1 MPVGA
6 RNAVFGIGFRSF
18 MHDIDRDNDN
28 DVVHP
33 EHEAR
38 INRQTA
44 IDVLHEYHG
53 PVRDAWLALQTERGQ
68 FGATVP
74 VELLDRFLDG
84 LIAFIREP
92 DHAIPAALATHWRDT
107 MVLSPEGLGTTAV
120 ALGLIGES
128 LRSAL
133 SPLDPDTYDA
143 VYGTASAALPAYTGE
158 FVRSLMTI
166 SEVQPSE
173 TYWYEVSRRLTE
185 DRERRV
191 TQLAI
196 LNEVSAALSSTLSI
210 DELYEIIY
218 QQCGRLVDTTNFY
231 IATIDPNLS
240 EMTMEL
246 HYFGGKRRRDL
257 EARPVWMGLTRSVI
271 ERGAP
276 LMVDDYV
283 AACRELGITPMP
295 EIDQAK
301 TYAWMGAPIVSND
314 RPIGIIATMSD
325 RGPFDLDDLSIM
337 AAVARQAGAAIANGR
352 LYQAQIT
359 QANQLKAINHLARA
373 FASMR
378 EPQALMDEAA
388 ALIRRFFG
396 YSAVSIFVASPWDV
410 DDDRLILRAQAGI
423 DHGEELLG
431 LTLRSG
437 VQGIVGHAAA
447 LRQPVRVNDVT
458 ADPHYL
464 DSPQTQH
471 IRSEVAVPLL
481 RDDRLLG
488 VLDIESPELGAF
500 SPEDVEVL
508 TTVADQLA
516 VALENAD
523 LFRQERK
530 RRTELALIL
539 EAARAANS
547 SLVLDDVIQRVAE
560 GVADAVGLPSC
571 VVYLYDES
579 EERLLPSAFVAREG
593 SQLDTTLVSQV
604 VPTLPTSHL
613 LRSIC
618 MTSQEPCALEM
629 MTCEVND
636 DLARVLCAS
645 AVLAV
650 PFIVKDHLLGFALV
664 VSHDEE
670 YHFSEHQLRVA
681 YGIAGAAALALENAR
696 LYARSHSL
704 GMAEERIRVAR
715 EIHDGIAQGLTA
727 VSLHLEAA
735 DQMFARK
742 PEKAHDK
749 LRRALEL
756 TRDNLENARRSVLDL
771 RASALQELTLT
782 EAIQHRVE
790 QFLDEQSGTN
800 SPVTATVSGDA
811 MHGRISSRLELS
823 LYRIFEAALDNIAR
837 HAQATHVDV
846 SLSRQGA
853 NVVLEIA
860 DNGAGFD
867 VDSVMS
873 NRRAG
878 SSGTGASIRQFGL
891 VAIRERVRLLRGTL
905 EVESSDGRGTRLVV
919 TVPFESQMVA
929 SANGA
934 ESDATSSLASQMN
947 EDATN
952 RYRVTM
958 NDAKEPERKQGLSE
972 PALASLH
979 PSFFDDGA
987 D

>member
-1 MPVGA
+1 MPVDA
-6 RNAVFGIGFRSF
+6 RLAVFGIGLLSF
-18 MHDIDRDNDN
+18 MHDIDIVALGHQDKAHR
-28 DVVHP
+28 
-33 EHEAR
+33 R
-38 INRQTA
+38 TA
-44 IDVLHEYHG
+44 ADVLHECHES
-53 PVRDAWLALQTERGQ
+53 VRDAWLALLTERSQ
-68 FGATVP
+68 FGAIVP
-74 VELLDRFLDG
+74 VELLTAFLEG
-84 LIAFIREP
+84 LTGFIDEP
-92 DHAIPAALATHWRDT
+92 DHAFPAGLAARWRDT

-128 LRSAL
+128 LRSGL
-133 SPLDPDTYDA
+133 SSLEPETYEA
-143 VYGTASAALPAYTGE
+143 VYGIASAALPAFTGE

-166 SEVQPSE
+166 SDVQPSE
-173 TYWYEVSRRLTE
+173 AYWYEVSRRLTE

-196 LNEVSAALSSTLSI
+196 LNEVSAALSTTLSI
-210 DELYEIIY
+210 EELYEIIY
-218 QQCGRLVDTTNFY
+218 RQCGRLVDTTNFY
-231 IATIDPNLS
+231 IATIEPNLS
-240 EMTMEL
+240 EMTMAL
-246 HYFGGKRRRDL
+246 HYFGGARRRDL
-257 EARPVWMGLTRSVI
+257 EGGPVRMGLTRSVI

-276 LMVDDYV
+276 LMVDDYL

-295 EIDQAK
+295 EIDQSR
-301 TYAWMGAPIVSND
+301 TYAWMGAPIISGD
-314 RPIGIIATMSD
+314 QPIGIIATMSD

-352 LYQAQIT
+352 LYQAQIV
-359 QANQLKAINHLARA
+359 QANRLKAINHLARA
-373 FASMR
+373 FASLR
-378 EPQALMDEAA
+378 EPRALMDEAA

-396 YSAVSIFVASPWDV
+396 YSAVSIFVASPVDI

-423 DHGEELLG
+423 DQGEELLG

-447 LRQPVRVNDVT
+447 RREPVLVNDVA
-458 ADPHYL
+458 ADPHYV

-481 RDDRLLG
+481 RDDQLLG
-488 VLDIESPELGAF
+488 VLDIESPDLGAF

-593 SQLDTTLVSQV
+593 SRLDTTLVSQV
-604 VPTLPTSHL
+604 APTAGTSQL

-618 MTSQEPCALEM
+618 MTSKEPCALEM
-629 MTCEVND
+629 MTCDVND
-636 DLARVLCAS
+636 ELARVLCAS

-650 PFIVKDHLLGFALV
+650 PFIVKEHLLGFALV
-664 VSHDEE
+664 VSHDAE

-735 DQMFARK
+735 DQMLAKK
-742 PEKAHDK
+742 PEKAHAK

-771 RASALQELTLT
+771 RASALQELTLA
-782 EAIQHRVE
+782 EAMQHRVQ
-790 QFLDEQSGTN
+790 QFLDEQQDAGA
-800 SPVTATVSGDA
+800 PVTATVTGDP
-811 MHGRISSRLELS
+811 MCCRISSRLELS
-823 LYRIFEAALDNIAR
+823 LYRIFEEALDNIAR
-837 HAQATHVDV
+837 HAGATHVDV
-846 SLSRQGA
+846 TLSRQGA
-853 NVVLEIA
+853 DVVLRIS

-867 VDSVMS
+867 VDSVMAS
-873 NRRAG
+873 RPSG
-878 SSGTGASIRQFGL
+878 SSSSSTRRFGL
-891 VAIRERVRLLRGTL
+891 VAIRERVRLLRGNL
-905 EVESSDGRGTRLVV
+905 EVESRDGQGTRLLV
-919 TVPFESQMVA
+919 TVPYESQMVA
-929 SANGA
+929 ATSEPEAESTANGSTA
-934 ESDATSSLASQMN
+934 
-947 EDATN
+947 N
-952 RYRVTM
+952 RRRVTT
-958 NDAKEPERKQGLSE
+958 NNGTELERLERSE
-972 PALASLH
+972 PALASLR
-979 PSFFDDGA
+979 PSLYEGGA
-987 D
+987 S